1 MSFKSWKSYWD
12 FSQEVTRGNR
22 YVHSDDVKDFLS
34 NVLETSNDRV
44 KIINPDSEFWRAQLG
59 SDRRP
64 VVRDGEKVRDAPV
77 PFSDKRMKPLQ
88 EQASEGRANPKGI
101 PCLYLATDKETAMS
115 EVRPWLRSRISVG
128 QFKTVKELTLIDCSK
143 YSSGAFAYYEGEPD
157 EETKQKAVWAEIDSA
172 FSRPVTPSDKSSDY
186 VPTQIIAELF
196 KNNGFDGVRYKSAL
210 SDGLNVALFDMN
222 AATMV
227 DCFVYIVEKIQFL
240 FGGPLA
246 GS

>member
-1 MSFKSWKSYWD
+1 
-12 FSQEVTRGNR
+12 
-22 YVHSDDVKDFLS
+22 
-34 NVLETSNDRV
+34 
-44 KIINPDSEFWRAQLG
+44 
-59 SDRRP
+59 
-64 VVRDGEKVRDAPV
+64 
-77 PFSDKRMKPLQ
+77 MKPLQ

-227 DCFVYIVEKIQFL
+227 DCFVYIVEKIQFS